1 MKSAPGRL
9 FEALRYLLK
18 SILSVL
24 ARRVNGR
31 NMCRVKLCMIL
42 VAFIHQSS
50 AAVLK
55 PVQPVQP
62 VLEPMDTD
70 LKDPFSSW
78 LKRASSHAC
87 KAAVSGVCSK
97 DQTDKRDPIL
107 GMLARMTA
115 KDVGCSLVVSSSK
128 NIYQQ

>member
-55 PVQPVQP
+55 PVQPV
-62 VLEPMDTD
+62 LESTDTY

-78 LKRASSHAC
+78 LKTASLHAC
-87 KAAVSGVCSK
+87 KRAVSGVCSK